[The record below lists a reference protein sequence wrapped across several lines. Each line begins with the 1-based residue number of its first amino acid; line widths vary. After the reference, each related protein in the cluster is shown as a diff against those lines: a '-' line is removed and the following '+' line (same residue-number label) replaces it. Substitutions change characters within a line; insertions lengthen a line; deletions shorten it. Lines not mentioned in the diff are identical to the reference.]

1 MKSFKNWMKKGIALG
16 AAFAMTVTAL
26 PLSDV
31 VLAAGTDDAAAKAED
46 DGLILWYNFEGLGT
60 GTVISDASENGR
72 NGVVRPTGSGVTT
85 ADVNIYGTDYTAYS
99 FKGGQPSA
107 ENTYI
112 ELPNGVFNGL
122 EDITVSC
129 WVNMSEATGYQ
140 RIWDFGFKDG
150 ESNFNTTS
158 YMYLI
163 PDGMKDIQVTQ
174 RLLQTA
180 AGEMK
185 RSGKGRSPGD

>member
-1 MKSFKNWMKKGIALG
+1 MEQITLRI
-16 AAFAMTVTAL
+16 
-26 PLSDV
+26 PL
-31 VLAAGTDDAAAKAED
+31 KED
-46 DGLILWYNFEGLGT
+46 
-60 GTVISDASENGR
+60 
-72 NGVVRPTGSGVTT
+72 
-85 ADVNIYGTDYTAYS
+85 
-99 FKGGQPSA
+99 KPSA

-163 PDGMKDIQVTQ
+163 PDGTKDIQVTQ

-185 RSGKGRSPGD
+185 KVRKREKPWRLISGFLLL